1 MNRLGLRKYFYCI
14 LTKDDV
20 KKVKPSSEIY
30 LLSLSRL
37 GLNNSEVIILE
48 DSPNGISAA
57 KSAQLFKIAIP
68 NQTTKSFNFKIAD
81 IVLNSLSDI
90 SLFELIKKI
99 EDFEKN
105 NYYMQMINLS
115 NTKILLLV

>member
-1 MNRLGLRKYFYCI
+1 MR
-14 LTKDDV
+14 
-20 KKVKPSSEIY
+20 
-30 LLSLSRL
+30 LLSWKTLLLVYLRQNQ
-37 GLNNSEVIILE
+37 LNYL
-48 DSPNGISAA
+48 
-57 KSAQLFKIAIP
+57 KIAIP

-81 IVLNSLSDI
+81 IALNSLSDI

-115 NTKILLLV
+115 NTKILLLI